1 MTPILPISSTFSNI
15 TKPMSKTKWSNNASD
30 PHTVKKNESLDVEKE
45 MPWLKNKTIAKALT
59 ELKTLEFDSDD
70 IKYLKNLG
78 VNLPYQSGAEAINFI
93 EKQNI
98 RILFDSPTAQ
108 NIHAQ
113 YDFGKNTVIINERYK
128 NTQDFA
134 TILAISEAILHE
146 AGHAK
151 DNDGDSSIQEEI
163 DFLGMN
169 AIAHRA
175 FLKKYGNI
183 FSDSN
188 EPIIKDGVS
197 LYAKLFF
204 EPDPEKQKLIQRITE
219 KYGDLPSGDRMHPP
233 GAIARAVKR
242 QFQA

>member
-1 MTPILPISSTFSNI
+1 MTPITPISTTFSNI
-15 TKPMSKTKWSNNASD
+15 SKPMSKAQWNTNASD
-30 PHTVKKNESLDVEKE
+30 VVAANQTSPLDFAKE
-45 MPWLKNKTIAKALT
+45 MPWLKSKTIAKALT
-59 ELKTLEFDSDD
+59 ELKTLEFDDED
-70 IKYLKNLG
+70 IKYLKNMG
-78 VNLPYQSGAEAINFI
+78 VNVPYKSGADALRFI

-98 RILFDSPTAQ
+98 RIMFDTPTAQ

-113 YDFGKNTVIINERYK
+113 YDFGKNIIIINKRYK
-128 NTQDFA
+128 DTPDFA
-134 TILAISEAILHE
+134 TTLAIGEAILHE

-151 DNDGDSSIQEEI
+151 DNDGDSSIQEEL

-183 FSDSN
+183 FSDST

-204 EPDPEKQKLIQRITE
+204 DPDPEKLKLIQRITE

-242 QFQA
+242 QYQG